1 MKKVNLFYLMIF
13 LLVVP
18 AFIYAQVDG
27 KKEVKVKL
35 VKVVD
40 GKTTTF
46 DTVFTSKGDMEQD
59 IRLLIDKVA
68 DVDSAQS
75 KTISIELSANGSD
88 STGRPYKVMVFTG
101 DDDISMISSPAF
113 NHKVRHWVDKD
124 GRNMEFEFN
133 LDKENME
140 GLNEDIERQVEE
152 AMRQREDVEREMEL
166 MNGER
171 MKWVSMPPRPP
182 KPPHPLHPTHPGH
195 PENVYFFHDGFDDGG
210 VASQEELRDA
220 GIKSQPDLLVL
231 TTLDIDNCGGVIT
244 LRFMPKEENHSTKVT
259 VYNYFGDKVYTGKPE
274 MVGDVYQLTIDLS
287 AKQPGTYFIQIVQKK
302 SSVTQRIQL

>member
-18 AFIYAQVDG
+18 AFIYAQEG
-27 KKEVKVKL
+27 EEKEIKVKL

-124 GRNMEFEFN
+124 VRNMEFEFN
-133 LDKENME
+133 LEKENME
-140 GLNEDIERQVEE
+140 GLRVDIERQVEE

-182 KPPHPLHPTHPGH
+182 KPPRPMH
-195 PENVYFFHDGFDDGG
+195 PEYPGNRYFFHGGFDDGG

-220 GIKSQPDLLVL
+220 GIKSQPDQLVL
-231 TTLDIDNCGGVIT
+231 TTLDIDNRGGVIT
-244 LRFMPKEENHSTKVT
+244 LRFMPKEDNRSTKVA

-287 AKQPGTYFIQIVQKK
+287 SKQPGTYFIQLVQKNA
-302 SSVTQRIQL
+302 SVTQRVEL

>member
-18 AFIYAQVDG
+18 AFIYAQEG
-27 KKEVKVKL
+27 EEKEIKVKL

-101 DDDISMISSPAF
+101 DDDISMIAPPAF
-113 NHKVRHWVDKD
+113 NHKVKHWVDKD

-140 GLNEDIERQVEE
+140 GLRVDIERQVEE

-182 KPPHPLHPTHPGH
+182 KPPRPMH
-195 PENVYFFHDGFDDGG
+195 PEYPGNRYFFHGGFDDGG

-220 GIKSQPDLLVL
+220 GIKSQPDQLVL
-231 TTLDIDNCGGVIT
+231 TTLDIDNRGGVIT
-244 LRFMPKEENHSTKVT
+244 LRFMPKEDNHSTKVT

-287 AKQPGTYFIQIVQKK
+287 AKQPGTYFIQMVQKNA
-302 SSVTQRIQL
+302 SVTQRVEL

>member
-18 AFIYAQVDG
+18 AFIYAQEG
-27 KKEVKVKL
+27 EEKEIKVKL

-101 DDDISMISSPAF
+101 DDDISMIAPPAF
-113 NHKVRHWVDKD
+113 NHKVKHWVDKD

-140 GLNEDIERQVEE
+140 GLRVDIERQVEE
-152 AMRQREDVEREMEL
+152 AMRQHEDVEREMEL

-182 KPPHPLHPTHPGH
+182 KPPRPMH
-195 PENVYFFHDGFDDGG
+195 PEYPGNRYFFHGGFDDGG

-220 GIKSQPDLLVL
+220 GIKSQPDQLVL
-231 TTLDIDNCGGVIT
+231 TTLDIDNRGGVIT
-244 LRFMPKEENHSTKVT
+244 LRFMPKEDNHSTKVT

-287 AKQPGTYFIQIVQKK
+287 AKQPGTYFIQMVQKNA
-302 SSVTQRIQL
+302 SVTQRVEL

>member
-18 AFIYAQVDG
+18 AFIYAQVNE

-75 KTISIELSANGSD
+75 KTISIELSSSGSD
-88 STGRPYKVMVFTG
+88 STGRPYKVMVFAE
-101 DDDISMISSPAF
+101 DDDISMIAPPAF
-113 NHKVRHWVDKD
+113 NHKLRHWVDKD

-133 LDKENME
+133 LEKENME
-140 GLNEDIERQVEE
+140 GLNEDIERQVKE
-152 AMRQREDVEREMEL
+152 AMRQREDVELEMEL

-182 KPPHPLHPTHPGH
+182 KPPRPMH
-195 PENVYFFHDGFDDGG
+195 PEYH
-210 VASQEELRDA
+210 R
-220 GIKSQPDLLVL
+220 
-231 TTLDIDNCGGVIT
+231 
-244 LRFMPKEENHSTKVT
+244 
-259 VYNYFGDKVYTGKPE
+259 
-274 MVGDVYQLTIDLS
+274 
-287 AKQPGTYFIQIVQKK
+287 AKAATDSRAAVPA
-302 SSVTQRIQL
+302 RNDC

>member
-59 IRLLIDKVA
+59 IKLLIDKVA

-88 STGRPYKVMVFTG
+88 STGRPYQVMVFAG
-101 DDDISMISSPAF
+101 DDDDISMIAPPAF
-113 NHKVRHWVDKD
+113 NHKLRHWVDKD

-140 GLNEDIERQVEE
+140 GLRVDIERQVEE
-152 AMRQREDVEREMEL
+152 AMRHREDVEREME
-166 MNGER
+166 MVNGER
-171 MKWVSMPPRPP
+171 MNWVSMPPRPP
-182 KPPHPLHPTHPGH
+182 KPPRPMHPEHPG
-195 PENVYFFHDGFDDGG
+195 NRYFFHGGFDDGG

-220 GIKSQPDLLVL
+220 GIKSQPDQLVL
-231 TTLDIDNCGGVIT
+231 TTLDIDNRGGVIT
-244 LRFMPKEENHSTKVT
+244 LRFMPKEDNRSTKVT
-259 VYNYFGDKVYTGKPE
+259 VYNYFGDKIYAGKPE

-287 AKQPGTYFIQIVQKK
+287 AKQPGTYFIQMVQKNA
-302 SSVTQRIQL
+302 SVTQRVEL